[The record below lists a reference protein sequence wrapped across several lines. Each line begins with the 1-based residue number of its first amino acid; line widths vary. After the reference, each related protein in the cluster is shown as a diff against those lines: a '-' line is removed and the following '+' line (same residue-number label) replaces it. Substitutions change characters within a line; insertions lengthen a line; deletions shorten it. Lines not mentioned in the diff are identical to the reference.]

1 MFVNRNRIEESDEET
16 DISLTEKERFM
27 RENQVT
33 ADNKDR
39 MVQFHRDTVET
50 RRKWIA
56 DKKPTVTDI
65 IKRFPRF
72 TSTKE
77 AV

>member
-1 MFVNRNRIEESDEET
+1 MFVNRNRIEESDKEI
-16 DISLTEKERFM
+16 DISLMEKERFM

-33 ADNKDR
+33 ADNKEI
-39 MVQFHRDTVET
+39 MVQFHRDTMET

-65 IKRFPRF
+65 MKRFPRF
-72 TSTKE
+72 TSTKD